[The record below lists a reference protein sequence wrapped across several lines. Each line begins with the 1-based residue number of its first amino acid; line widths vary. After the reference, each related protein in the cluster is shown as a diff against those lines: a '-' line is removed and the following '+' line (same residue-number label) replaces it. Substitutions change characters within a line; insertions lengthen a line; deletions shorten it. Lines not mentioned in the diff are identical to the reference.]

1 MLAAAG
7 ISALS
12 VGVLF
17 TFPADPAIWQSA
29 TWILVAALACL
40 LLLVPWAGYVLVANR
55 TTRTWPRIASFLVG
69 LACLLAVAVGSL

>member
-17 TFPADPAIWQSA
+17 TFPSDPAIWQSA
-29 TWILVAALACL
+29 TWMLVAALAG
-40 LLLVPWAGYVLVANR
+40 LLLV
-55 TTRTWPRIASFLVG
+55 
-69 LACLLAVAVGSL
+69 VAVGSP